1 VVEAAAA
8 GAVASNV
15 VSSPMASSPYDVLGV
30 SATVTTEELR
40 RAYRARLRAAHPDT
54 GGDAQDFHAVQAAWE
69 LVGTP
74 ETRAAYDRG
83 TSTNGSQTFTPSA
96 PRTSTPSRPQTR
108 SYGHPGGWRR
118 EKYLT
123 LMREWVGRG
132 VEVPDPY
139 DPVLVRTA
147 PRDIRHVLA
156 DALAEEATA
165 RAVSDLGIAFT
176 AWHDVATDAASL
188 SRSPDDDG
196 HKLDHIVLGPSG
208 LFAVLS
214 EDWGS
219 AVKIKR
225 GELIG
230 EGIGRDERPFHSL
243 ASRARVISRAAKV
256 RFTALVIVI
265 PDDAYPE
272 SLAEVGKVRGLPAV
286 LVHRSR
292 LAGLLRQGIDND
304 DPVGGNE
311 LFDARTRLQ
320 STVRFV

>member
-1 VVEAAAA
+1 
-8 GAVASNV
+8 
-15 VSSPMASSPYDVLGV
+15 MASSPYDVLGV
-30 SATVTTEELR
+30 SASATTEELR
-40 RAYRARLRAAHPDT
+40 RAYRARLRSAHPDT
-54 GGDAQDFHAVQAAWE
+54 GGDAQDFHAVQAAWD

-83 TSTNGSQTFTPSA
+83 TTTTGGQTFTPRA

-132 VEVPDPY
+132 VDLPDPY

-176 AWHDVATDAASL
+176 AWHDVATDTASL
-188 SRSPDDDG
+188 SRAPGDDG
-196 HKLDHIVLGPSG
+196 RKLDHIILGPSG

-214 EDWGS
+214 EDWG
-219 AVKIKR
+219 APVKIKR

-230 EGIGRDERPFHSL
+230 DGIDRDERPFHSL
-243 ASRARVISRAAKV
+243 ASRAKVISRAAKV

-265 PDDAYPE
+265 PDEAYPE
-272 SLAEVGKVRGLPAV
+272 SLAEVGKVKGLPAYI
-286 LVHRSR
+286 VHRSR
-292 LAGLLRQGIDND
+292 LAGLLRQGVDD
-304 DPVGGNE
+304 EDPVGGNE